1 MLNNVDIYIIVLYYI
16 YIYIYYLEILRYV
29 DNVINNV
36 DRYKP

>member
-1 MLNNVDIYIIVLYYI
+1 MLNNVDIYIYRIVLYGIIVYTYI
-16 YIYIYYLEILRYV
+16 ILRYV

>member
-1 MLNNVDIYIIVLYYI
+1 MLNNVDIYIIVLYTI

>member
-1 MLNNVDIYIIVLYYI
+1 MLNNVDIYMYIIVLYI
-16 YIYIYYLEILRYV
+16 YIYTYIILRYV